1 MSSARHPL
9 PTDIVA
15 LVSFDGHVYPN
26 EANPFER
33 LGIDQ
38 KARPLEHA
46 LEQWFS
52 FATGKHTWVSVHGAT
67 IRGLISARPRAKRSA
82 WEVEVLIDA
91 SEDESVALSLFSRMT
106 AGVIKQGA
114 ERVFLRLNSDSDV
127 TDSARAAGFFNYCG
141 EVLYRRAAD
150 QWRPF
155 DYSAHPEACPEPGR
169 RALEGPLRSRAKADA
184 FGIFQLYNRVAP
196 ATVRAIEGLSFR
208 EWQAAQEKWGGR
220 TNDMV
225 IEEDGVITGSVRT
238 MSGNPGRIH
247 VLAERG
253 PYDALL
259 GAGLD
264 VLQDQDVFCLAAD
277 YNVELVSALER
288 FAFEPV
294 GQYQSMAKRL
304 TKPVEQPAVEK
315 SSEVVP
321 VG

>member
-15 LVSFDGHVYPN
+15 LVSFDGRVYPN
-26 EANPFER
+26 EANPFDR
-33 LGIDQ
+33 LGIERT
-38 KARPLEHA
+38 ARPLERA

-52 FATGKHTWVSVHGAT
+52 FATGKQAWVSVRGAT

-106 AGVIKQGA
+106 AGVMKQGA
-114 ERVFLRLNSDSDV
+114 ERVFLRLSADSDV
-127 TDSARAAGFFNYCG
+127 RDPARAAGFFNYCG

-150 QWRPF
+150 QWKPSGG
-155 DYSAHPEACPEPGR
+155 D
-169 RALEGPLRSRAKADA
+169 LPLRSRAKADT
-184 FGIFQLYNRVAP
+184 FGIYQLYNRVAP
-196 ATVRAIEGLSFR
+196 ATVRAIEGLSLR

-220 TNDMV
+220 TVDMV
-225 IEEDGVITGSVRT
+225 MEEDGVITASVRA

-264 VLQDQDVFCLAAD
+264 VLQDQDVFCLAPD
-277 YNVELVSALER
+277 YNAELASALER

-294 GQYQSMAKRL
+294 GQYESMAKRL
-304 TKPVEQPAVEK
+304 TRPVEQPLAET
-315 SSEVVP
+315 SSEVVR

>member
-15 LVSFDGHVYPN
+15 LVSFDGRVYPN
-26 EANPFER
+26 EANPFDR
-33 LGIDQ
+33 LGIERT
-38 KARPLEHA
+38 ARPLERA

-52 FATGKHTWVSVHGAT
+52 FATGKHTWVSVRGAT

-106 AGVIKQGA
+106 AGVMKQGA
-114 ERVFLRLNSDSDV
+114 ERVFLRLNADSDV
-127 TDSARAAGFFNYCG
+127 RDPARAAGFFSYCS
-141 EVLYRRAAD
+141 EVLYRRDAD
-150 QWRPF
+150 QWRPSSG
-155 DYSAHPEACPEPGR
+155 DM
-169 RALEGPLRSRAKADA
+169 PLRSRAKSDT
-184 FGIFQLYNRVAP
+184 FGIYQLYNRVAP

-220 TNDMV
+220 TVDMV
-225 IEEDGVITGSVRT
+225 MEEDGVITAWIRA
-238 MSGNPGRIH
+238 MSGNPGRVH

-264 VLQDQDVFCLAAD
+264 VLQDQEVFCLAPD
-277 YNVELVSALER
+277 YNAELASALER

-294 GQYQSMAKRL
+294 GEYQSMAKRL
-304 TKPVEQPAVEK
+304 TKPVEQPAVET
-315 SSEVVP
+315 SNEAVP
-321 VG
+321 VGR

>member
-33 LGIDQ
+33 LGVDQ

-91 SEDESVALSLFSRMT
+91 SEDESVALSLFSRMI
-106 AGVIKQGA
+106 AGVIKQRA
-114 ERVFLRLNSDSDV
+114 ERVFLRLSADSDV
-127 TDSARAAGFFNYCG
+127 CDAARAAGFFNYGG

-150 QWRPF
+150 QWRPSGS
-155 DYSAHPEACPEPGR
+155 D
-169 RALEGPLRSRAKADA
+169 LPLRSRAKADT

-220 TNDMV
+220 ANDMV
-225 IEEDGVITGSVRT
+225 IEEDGVITGWVRA
-238 MSGNPGRIH
+238 MSGSPGRVH

-264 VLQDQDVFCLAAD
+264 VLQDQDVFCLASD
-277 YNVELVSALER
+277 YNVELASALER

-304 TKPVEQPAVEK
+304 TKPVEQPAVET